1 MKKKLYMGTNT
12 KMYKTAEETEKYIRE
27 LAELT
32 EDISPDI
39 LQRFVIPSFTS
50 LDKAVKASKGFIQIG
65 AQNVGWEESGQ
76 FTGEISP
83 VMLQEQ
89 GVDLVM
95 IGHSERRHIFHETDF
110 EEEKKVTCALQHGF
124 TVLLCIGETALQQE
138 YHISCEVLAEQLKIG
153 LKHAPPERAKSKL
166 WIAYEPVWAIGV
178 NGTPAEPSYVEEIH
192 QSVKNVL
199 TGLFGS
205 EIASQIPVLYG
216 GSVSNENAVELI
228 RLPAVDG
235 LFVGRSAWDAEN
247 FNKIIRKS
255 LPVFMQKAQSAI

>member
-95 IGHSERRHIFHETDF
+95 IGHSERRH
-110 EEEKKVTCALQHGF
+110 
-124 TVLLCIGETALQQE
+124 
-138 YHISCEVLAEQLKIG
+138 SCEVLAEQLKIG